1 MKDAPDSSGADTTAA
16 AAATRGRSSIAQP
29 LLGGRT
35 SALALIL
42 GMFVEAV
49 GYGMVAP
56 TLPFMALQVGAAE
69 GRIGLLVGLYA
80 AVGLF
85 VAVPLGML
93 AQRFGRRALILL
105 GLALLTAASIA
116 FVFAPSY
123 AWLLAAR
130 VVQGVGAAGIWVGS
144 LTLGGDL
151 SQDESMG
158 RSLSWLTGAWSLGF
172 IIGPAFGG
180 IGTLRTPFILYA
192 ILCAASLLV
201 AFAWL
206 PVTGV
211 GGPRATLTGI
221 LRVFARP
228 AVLAS
233 GVATFALAFFF
244 GAIEAFVPL
253 LMVAGEHGRGRV
265 GLLFSVAGLPSV
277 LLPGVTGALA
287 DRHGDRWIM
296 VGGFLFAAALCAS
309 FLPLLGRLPDPLLF
323 FLMGCVEVA
332 VYVPAIAL
340 LQRGMANGERVFAT
354 ASHSY
359 AFSAGFF
366 LGPLIVGALFPL
378 GGFSLMFA
386 TLALVVLA
394 AGFFVARIR
403 V

>member
-1 MKDAPDSSGADTTAA
+1 LKDAPDSSGADTTAA

-296 VGGFLFAAALCAS
+296 VGGFLFASALSAA
-309 FLPLLGRLPDPLLF
+309 FLPLLGILPDPLLF

>member
-1 MKDAPDSSGADTTAA
+1 LKGAPGSSGADMTAA
-16 AAATRGRSSIAQP
+16 AAAARGRSAKARP
-29 LLGGRT
+29 LLGGWT
-35 SALALIL
+35 SAVALIL

-56 TLPFMALQVGAAE
+56 TLPFMARQVGAAE

-85 VAVPLGML
+85 VAVPLGLL

-105 GLALLTAASIA
+105 GLVLLTASSIA

-151 SQDESMG
+151 SEDESMG

-180 IGTLRTPFILYA
+180 LGSLRTPFVLYA
-192 ILCAASLLV
+192 ALCAVSLLV
-201 AFAWL
+201 AIAWL

-211 GGPRATLTGI
+211 GGPRATLSGI
-221 LRVFARP
+221 LRVFARR

-233 GVATFALAFFF
+233 GVATFALAFFY

-253 LMVAGEHGRGRV
+253 LMVTGDHGRGRV

-277 LLPGVTGALA
+277 LLPRFTGALA
-287 DRHGDRWIM
+287 DRHGDKWIM
-296 VGGFLFAAALCAS
+296 VGGFLFAATLSAA
-309 FLPLLGRLPDPLLF
+309 FLPLLGLLPDPLLF
-323 FLMGCVEVA
+323 LLIGCVEVL

-340 LQRGMANGERVFAT
+340 LQRGMPTEERVFAT

-366 LGPLIVGALFPL
+366 LGPLVVGGLFPF
-378 GGFSLMFA
+378 GGFAMMFA

-394 AGFFVARIR
+394 AGLVVARIR